1 MARPETIS
9 DLPEDT
15 KYISVGDFNISR
27 FVADPN
33 VLKAYASLVEA
44 IGRRKGRVTNKYSG
58 GSGYIEDLATKAE
71 LEDSLGYAQR
81 RWDSQHERYQEAL
94 AGTVTIDSYGQNLL
108 IEWIQEE
115 GLEIPPVLADRVA

>member
-27 FVADPN
+27 FTTDPN

-44 IGRRKGRVTNKYSG
+44 INRRKGRVVNKYSG
-58 GSGYIEDLATKAE
+58 GTGYIEDLATKSE

-94 AGTVTIDSYGQNLL
+94 AGTVSIDSYGQNLL
-108 IEWIQEE
+108 IEWIKDE
-115 GLEIPPVLADRVA
+115 GLEVPPILAKLAA